1 MTSDQLADAI
11 TNAQVTLAAADRV
24 LHGPLVSLL
33 RAMLDKYD
41 NAKLQS
47 IWQLLESLS
56 GTPADEFA
64 KAFDVFKADVVAAQA
79 IDIPKIV
86 NAGNWLKNH
95 ALVLRFVA
103 NHFTD

>member
-1 MTSDQLADAI
+1 MTSDQLSDVI
-11 TNAQVTLAAADRV
+11 TNAQVTLAAADRI
-24 LHGPLVSLL
+24 LHGPLLNLL
-33 RAMLDKYD
+33 RTMIDKYD

-64 KAFDVFKADVVAAQA
+64 KAFDVFKADVIGAQA
-79 IDIPKIV
+79 IDIPAIV
-86 NAGNWLKNH
+86 NAGNWLKGH
-95 ALVLRFVA
+95 PLVLRFVA